1 MISRKSASMIAA
13 LGVCTALAG
22 SARAVAQGPTSPTA
36 TIEKPKAM
44 TVSSGHCA
52 KRTDGTFGAVFG
64 PDTLPPLA
72 FTIGPGSAMA
82 DQMHASKAPFT
93 GPGEYKNVIVMLYLG
108 KSALQDAYGGL
119 GSVTVGADGKSGT
132 FLLNDK
138 SATGHWSCGRV
149 TQQ

>member
-1 MISRKSASMIAA
+1 MMAV
-13 LGVCTALAG
+13 LGVCVALANAG
-22 SARAVAQGPTSPTA
+22 RAAAQGPVA

-44 TVSSGHCA
+44 TVSIGHCA

-64 PDTLPPLA
+64 PDALPPLA

-82 DQMHASKAPFT
+82 EQMHASKAPFT

-119 GSVTVGADGKSGT
+119 GSIIVGPDGKSGT

-138 SATGHWSCGRV
+138 SAAGHWSCGTV